1 MRFGKWFILLCL
13 AVGLSACSQGDKQA
27 ASDEEPKVLTAKLA
41 APESAAKNEK
51 AVIKATVLYGK
62 SRLQMPMRWSLNAGR
77 PGARKIAS

>member
-51 AVIKATVLYGK
+51 AVIKATVLYGEE
-62 SRLQMPMRWSLNAGR
+62 PVADADEVSLNAGR

>member
-51 AVIKATVLYGK
+51 AV
-62 SRLQMPMRWSLNAGR
+62 MPETGGIGNNVFGILSAALAAFGVALLR
-77 PGARKIAS
+77 PGV